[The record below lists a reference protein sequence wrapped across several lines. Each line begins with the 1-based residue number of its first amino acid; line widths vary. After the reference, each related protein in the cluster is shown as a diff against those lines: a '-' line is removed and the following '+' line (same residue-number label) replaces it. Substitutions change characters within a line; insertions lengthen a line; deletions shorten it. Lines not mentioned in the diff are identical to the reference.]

1 MKLLKEIVSF
11 CNFFWKIPEEEKKIV
26 IYAEHDGYYPNYEG
40 FIEELIGKNQQNICY
55 ITSDSKDP
63 ILEKE
68 RLGLKTFYI
77 KNLLPFFMLFIKCKV
92 FIMTMPDLNQFYI
105 KRSINPVHYVY
116 IFHAIVS
123 AHMVYRG
130 GSFDYYDSILC
141 VGPHH
146 IEEIR
151 KYEELHKL
159 PSKKLIKAGFYRLER
174 IYAKYKKYLIEK
186 SAVEK
191 KLTILIAPSWG
202 ANNIIESCG
211 KPLVKLLL
219 KKGYK
224 VIVRPHPET
233 IRRFPK
239 LIEDLAI
246 EFCDNPDFYL
256 ERSIATDDSVLKSN
270 LLICD
275 CSGIALEYAFGT
287 ERPVLFLDVPYKI
300 RNEKFKE
307 LDIEPLELFVRK
319 KIGIIVS
326 PKKLDTIPQ
335 IIVKLKSEE
344 KEYKE
349 RIIRLREKYIYNFG
363 HSSEISAK
371 YIINLVER

>member
-1 MKLLKEIVSF
+1 MKLLKEIA
-11 CNFFWKIPEEEKKIV
+11 NFYKFYWKIPEEEKKIV
-26 IYAEHDGYYPNYEG
+26 IYAEHNGYYPNYEG
-40 FIEELIGKNQQNICY
+40 LIEELVSKNQQNICY
-55 ITSDSKDP
+55 ISSDPNDP
-63 ILEKE
+63 ILTKSNPGIE
-68 RLGLKTFYI
+68 TFYI

-92 FIMTMPDLNQFYI
+92 FIMTMPDLNQFHI

-123 AHMVYRG
+123 THMVYRG
-130 GSFDYYDSILC
+130 GSFDYYDSLLC

-191 KLTILIAPSWG
+191 KLTVLIAPSWG
-202 ANNIIESCG
+202 ANNILESCG
-211 KPLVKLLL
+211 KPLVELLL

-239 LIEDLAI
+239 SIEALAI
-246 EFCDNPDFYL
+246 EFDGNPDFYL
-256 ERSIATDDSVLKSN
+256 ERSITTDDSVVKSDI
-270 LLICD
+270 LICD

-319 KIGIIVS
+319 KIGIVIS
-326 PKKLDTIPQ
+326 SKKLDTIPQ
-335 IIVKLKSEE
+335 VIAKLKSEE
-344 KEYKE
+344 VEYRE

-363 HSSEISAK
+363 HSSKISAK
-371 YIINLVER
+371 YIIDLVEH

>member
-1 MKLLKEIVSF
+1 MKLLKEIA
-11 CNFFWKIPEEEKKIV
+11 NFYKFYWKIPEEEKKIV
-26 IYAEHDGYYPNYEG
+26 IYAEHNGYYPNYEG
-40 FIEELIGKNQQNICY
+40 LIEELVSKNQQNICY
-55 ITSDSKDP
+55 ISSDPNDP
-63 ILEKE
+63 ILTKSNPGIE
-68 RLGLKTFYI
+68 TFYI

-92 FIMTMPDLNQFYI
+92 FIMTMPDLNQFHI
-105 KRSINPVHYVY
+105 KRSINLVHYAY

-123 AHMVYRG
+123 THMVYRG

-191 KLTILIAPSWG
+191 KLTVLIAPSWG
-202 ANNIIESCG
+202 ANNILESCG
-211 KPLVKLLL
+211 KPLVELLL

-239 LIEDLAI
+239 SIEALAI
-246 EFCDNPDFYL
+246 EFDGNPDFYL
-256 ERSIATDDSVLKSN
+256 ERSITTDDSVVKSDI
-270 LLICD
+270 LICD

-319 KIGIIVS
+319 KIGIVIS
-326 PKKLDTIPQ
+326 SKKLDTIPQ
-335 IIVKLKSEE
+335 VIAKLKSEE
-344 KEYKE
+344 VEYRE

-363 HSSEISAK
+363 HSSKISAK
-371 YIINLVER
+371 YIIDLVEH

>member
-1 MKLLKEIVSF
+1 MKLLKEIEGF
-11 CNFFWKIPEEEKKIV
+11 YNFFWKIPEEEKKIV
-26 IYAEHDGYYPNYEG
+26 IYAEHNGYYPNYEG
-40 FIEELIGKNQQNICY
+40 LIKELISKNKQNICY
-55 ITSDSKDP
+55 ITSDPHDP
-63 ILEKE
+63 ILTKSNP
-68 RLGLKTFYI
+68 GIKAFYI

-92 FIMTMPDLNQFYI
+92 FIMTMPDLNQFHI

-123 AHMVYRG
+123 THMMYRG

-159 PSKKLIKAGFYRLER
+159 PCKKLIKAGFYRLER
-174 IYAKYKKYLIEK
+174 IYAKYKEYLIEK
-186 SAVEK
+186 SIIEK
-191 KLTILIAPSWG
+191 NYTILIAPSWG

-239 LIEDLAI
+239 LIETLAI
-246 EFCDNPDFYL
+246 EFGDNPDFYL
-256 ERSIATDDSVLKSN
+256 ERSIATDDSVLKSDI
-270 LLICD
+270 LICD

-335 IIVKLKSEE
+335 VIAKLKSEE
-344 KEYKE
+344 VEYKE

-363 HSSEISAK
+363 HSSKISAK
-371 YIINLVER
+371 YIIDLVEH

>member
-1 MKLLKEIVSF
+1 MKLLKEIEDF
-11 CNFFWKIPEEEKKIV
+11 YNFFWKIPEEEKKIV
-26 IYAEHDGYYPNYEG
+26 IYTEHNGYYPNYEG
-40 FIEELIGKNQQNICY
+40 LIEELISKNQQNICY

-68 RLGLKTFYI
+68 RTGLKTFYI
-77 KNLLPFFMLFIKCKV
+77 KNLLPFFVLFIKCKV
-92 FIMTMPDLNQFYI
+92 FIMTMPDLNQFHI

-123 AHMVYRG
+123 THMMYRG

-146 IEEIR
+146 IEEIQN
-151 KYEELHKL
+151 YEKLYKL
-159 PSKKLIKAGFYRLER
+159 PSKKLIKAGYYRLER
-174 IYAKYKKYLIEK
+174 IYAKYKKYLTEK
-186 SAVEK
+186 SIIGK
-191 KLTILIAPSWG
+191 KYTILIAPSWG
-202 ANNIIESCG
+202 VNNIIESCG
-211 KPLVKLLL
+211 KPLVRLLL
-219 KKGYK
+219 KKGYN

-239 LIEDLAI
+239 LIEDLSI

-256 ERSIATDDSVLKSN
+256 ERSIATDDSVLKSDI
-270 LLICD
+270 LICD

-307 LDIEPLELFVRK
+307 LGIEPLELFVRK

-326 PKKLDTIPQ
+326 SKKLDTIPQ
-335 IIVKLKSEE
+335 VIAKLKSEE
-344 KEYKE
+344 VEYKE

-363 HSSEISAK
+363 RSSEIGAK
-371 YIINLVER
+371 YIIDLVEH

>member
-1 MKLLKEIVSF
+1 MKLLKEIA
-11 CNFFWKIPEEEKKIV
+11 NFYKFYWKIPEEEKKIV

-40 FIEELIGKNQQNICY
+40 LIEELISKNQQNICY

-63 ILEKE
+63 ILEGE
-68 RLGLKTFYI
+68 RPGLKTFYI

-92 FIMTMPDLNQFYI
+92 FIMTMPDLNQFHI

-123 AHMVYRG
+123 THMMYRG

-151 KYEELHKL
+151 KYEKVHKL
-159 PSKKLIKAGFYRLER
+159 PNKKLIKAGFYRLER
-174 IYAKYKKYLIEK
+174 IYAKYKEYLIEK
-186 SAVEK
+186 SIIEK
-191 KLTILIAPSWG
+191 KYTILIAPSWG

-239 LIEDLAI
+239 LIEVLAI
-246 EFCDNPDFYL
+246 EFGDNPDFNL
-256 ERSIATDDSVLKSN
+256 ERSISTDDSVIKSDI
-270 LLICD
+270 LICD

-287 ERPVLFLDVPYKI
+287 DRPVLFLDVPYKI

-335 IIVKLKSEE
+335 VIVKLKSEE
-344 KEYKE
+344 AEYKE

>member
-1 MKLLKEIVSF
+1 MKLLKEIVSL

-26 IYAEHDGYYPNYEG
+26 IYAEHDGYYSNYEG
-40 FIEELIGKNQQNICY
+40 LIEELIAKNQQNICY

-68 RLGLKTFYI
+68 RTGLKTFYL
-77 KNLLPFFMLFIKCKV
+77 KNFLPFFMLFIKCKV
-92 FIMTMPDLNQFYI
+92 FIMTMPDLNQFHI

-123 AHMVYRG
+123 THMVYRG

-159 PSKKLIKAGFYRLER
+159 PCKKLIKAGFYRLER
-174 IYAKYKKYLIEK
+174 IYAKYKEYLIEK
-186 SAVEK
+186 SIIEK
-191 KLTILIAPSWG
+191 KYTILIAPSWG
-202 ANNIIESCG
+202 VNNIIESCG

-219 KKGYK
+219 KKRYK

-239 LIEDLAI
+239 LIEALAI
-246 EFCDNPDFYL
+246 EFSDNPDFYL
-256 ERSIATDDSVLKSN
+256 ERSIATDDSVLKSDI
-270 LLICD
+270 LICD

-319 KIGIIVS
+319 KIGIVVS

-335 IIVKLKSEE
+335 VIAKLKSEE
-344 KEYKE
+344 VEYKE
-349 RIIRLREKYIYNFG
+349 RIIRLREKYIYNFR
-363 HSSEISAK
+363 HSSKISAK
-371 YIINLVER
+371 YIIDIVEH